1 MKKRFLT
8 AIKNSIK
15 KQYPNY
21 TEEKIDE
28 IMYGVE
34 GIYLTITKTIIIFIL
49 ALLLGIFKEL
59 IFLLISFNFIRL
71 FAFGMHADKSSICL
85 IFSSSLF
92 IGGTYLCKYV
102 NLNDEVLYL
111 LYIIAFIIISIYSPS
126 DTVKR
131 PLIKKKKRIK
141 FKILSILVT
150 LTYFIISLL
159 VKNSLITNSLIFG
172 LLIECILILPTTYKI
187 FKMPYN
193 NYKTYGLN
201 TKK

>member
-71 FAFGMHADKSSICL
+71 FSFGMHADKSSICL

-111 LYIIAFIIISIYSPS
+111 LYIIAFIIISMYSPS